1 MTKLNNGHSLPL
13 VGLGTYSLKGQICI
27 DAVYGAI
34 RLGYRLSSVFV
45 ASHAVSRH
53 RSCEDIAFK
62 LDANAVP
69 MDAVADRQLQV
80 ELERQLNE
88 SKLREMLL
96 TAVPEDGS
104 PVKRSV
110 AAELLEQNYPIKR
123 AKAYNLLKDF
133 VKRGWLIEVDRI
145 TVRLNTQYR
154 RIDEQTN
161 MRGPA

>member
-1 MTKLNNGHSLPL
+1 MEKNGNL
-13 VGLGTYSLKGQICI
+13 
-27 DAVYGAI
+27 
-34 RLGYRLSSVFV
+34 FV

-53 RSCEDIAFK
+53 RQCDDIAFK

-80 ELERQLNE
+80 ELERQLSE
-88 SKLREMLL
+88 SKLRDMLL
-96 TAVPEDGS
+96 SAVPEDGS

-133 VKRGWLIEVDRI
+133 IKRGWLIEVDRI
-145 TVRLNTQYR
+145 TVRLNTQSR
-154 RIDEQTN
+154 RIDEQT
-161 MRGPA
+161 GIWEPA